1 MIPWRLFPFV
11 RPCLALIA
19 GIVCEEN
26 DLLAP
31 IPLLLLVLIAL
42 LVVGL
47 NDFLYT
53 QSLRYPFLAGYFILL
68 IFFSL
73 GYFAH
78 YVSHY
83 TNESQNNKTAIS
95 GVDLNAVIGVVEEYP
110 NPRKNFKT
118 KLSSTWI
125 CDQGRCNQSEQK
137 MLVSFGKNSASQL
150 LPKPGDKVCVIGK
163 IQKLKTNTNPA
174 TFDYALYM
182 RRQGICYQ
190 LYAQGHYFILDDH
203 QLPLPK
209 QWSIDV
215 RNRCLAVLDKYM
227 KGDERAVAKA
237 MILGFRQEVDKELYQ
252 TFSTSGT
259 MHILAVSGMHLA
271 IIANILLGFVKVI
284 KRKKE
289 ATGWLSFVIVLI
301 ILWFFSFM
309 TGSESAIV
317 RSALMFSFILLGK
330 TNRHHQS
337 AYNVMAFCALVMLV
351 YDSQQLFNVGFLFS
365 YLALLSLMF
374 FQPIIEKWWLPPDRF
389 SLWVWQFVAA
399 SLAAQILVAPLT
411 IFLFHQFPTYF
422 VIAGFIPVWVSALAL
437 KCGLLLISLEFVYSE
452 LNDWIAP
459 VLNYLFTFFIQ
470 SVQWIESLPF
480 ASIGP
485 YYLSEAQFVLLHVSL
500 AALMWFA
507 KLRSFRALLLMLS
520 TLFMAVSLS
529 FISGIQQNEQ
539 LALTFYEHKHKP
551 LLDVFAG
558 RYCISYGDSLALTAQ
573 AENLYKHHRNIS
585 GIENVIYMSGNRKS
599 LMLDGNQF
607 YTQSFTLGDF
617 SFEWL
622 RDQASAHTSL
632 IPHIYIVSEK
642 TWPTGNALPHCA
654 PVILDSS
661 VKGKRLVEWKNYLE
675 WHGHLYYSVEEN
687 GALIL
692 KKPFNL
698 LHNEK

>member
-19 GIVCEEN
+19 GIICKEN

-31 IPLLLLVLIAL
+31 TPLLFIVLIAL
-42 LVVGL
+42 LLVWL
-47 NDFLYT
+47 NDFIYT
-53 QSLRYPFLAGYFILL
+53 RSLRYSFIAGYFILS
-68 IFFSL
+68 IFFAV

-78 YVSHY
+78 FVSQY
-83 TNESQNNKTAIS
+83 TNALRNDNNVIRSKGFYT
-95 GVDLNAVIGVVEEYP
+95 VIGVVEEYP
-110 NPRKNFKT
+110 NPQKNFKT
-118 KLSSTWI
+118 ILSLAWI
-125 CDQGRCNQSEQK
+125 CDQGNCKQSEQK
-137 MLVSFGKNSASQL
+137 MLVTFGKSSKSQP
-150 LPKPGDKVCVIGK
+150 LPEPGDKVCVIGN

-182 RRQGICYQ
+182 RRQGIYYQ
-190 LYAQGHYFILDDH
+190 IYAKGHYFILDHH
-203 QLPLPK
+203 QLPFPK
-209 QWSIDV
+209 QWSMEV
-215 RNRCLAVLDKYM
+215 RNRCLAILDKYM

-237 MILGFRQEVDKELYQ
+237 MILGFRQEVDRELYQ

-271 IIANILLGFVKVI
+271 VIANILLGFVNVI
-284 KRKKE
+284 KRKNE
-289 ATGWLSFVIVLI
+289 VTSWLSFVIVLI
-301 ILWFFSFM
+301 VLWFFSFM

-351 YDSQQLFNVGFLFS
+351 FDSQQLFNVGFLFS

-399 SLAAQILVAPLT
+399 SLAAQLLVAPLT
-411 IFLFHQFPTYF
+411 LFLFHQFPTYF

-437 KCGLLLISLEFVYSE
+437 KCGLLLISLEIVFPN
-452 LNDWIAP
+452 LNCWIAP

-485 YYLSEAQFVLLHVSL
+485 YYLSVAQFLWLHISL
-500 AALMWFA
+500 VALMWFA
-507 KLRSFRALLLMLS
+507 KLRSFRALLVMLI
-520 TLFMAVSLS
+520 TIFIAVCLS
-529 FISGIQQNEQ
+529 IVYGIEQNKQ
-539 LALTFYEHKHKP
+539 LTLTFYEHKHKP

-558 RYCISYGDSLALTAQ
+558 SYCISYGDSLALTAQ
-573 AENLYKHHRNIS
+573 AENLYKHHRNIA
-585 GIENVIYMSGNRKS
+585 GIENVIYMRGNRKS
-599 LMLDGNQF
+599 LMLEDNQF
-607 YTQSFTLGDF
+607 YTRSFILGDCRF
-617 SFEWL
+617 AWWSDQIPEDSSFY
-622 RDQASAHTSL
+622 
-632 IPHIYIVSEK
+632 PHIYIVSEK
-642 TWPTGNALPHCA
+642 QWPPEIALPHCA
-654 PVILDSS
+654 PVILDCS
-661 VKGKRLVEWKNYLE
+661 VKGKRLAEWKQYLE
-675 WHGHLYYSVEEN
+675 WNGHLYYSVEES

-698 LHNEK
+698 LNNEK